1 MMELLNDTADRSIG
15 VSRLLNAPV
24 EVVWMAWTQ
33 PEAIAQWWGPEGFSN
48 TIHSMNLEPGGEWRL
63 TMHGPDGK
71 NYANRS
77 EFMEIEPLQK
87 IVFQHFNPHY
97 LSTIIFEAQETRTL
111 LNWTMLFESTA
122 LFETVVKVFKAD
134 EGLSQNVS
142 KLEKYLQSQL

>member
-1 MMELLNDTADRSIG
+1 MELLNDTADRSIG

-33 PEAIAQWWGPEGFSN
+33 PEAIAQWWGPDGFRS

-63 TMHGPDGK
+63 TMQGPDGK

-97 LSTIIFEAQETRTL
+97 LSTIIFEAQKTKTL
-111 LNWTMLFESTA
+111 LNWTMLFESTE

-142 KLEKYLQSQL
+142 KLEKYLQLQL

>member
-1 MMELLNDTADRSIG
+1 MELLNDTADRSIG

-33 PEAIAQWWGPEGFSN
+33 PEAIAQWWGPDGFRS

-63 TMHGPDGK
+63 TMQGPDGK

-97 LSTIIFEAQETRTL
+97 QSTIIFEAQETKTL
-111 LNWTMLFESTA
+111 LNWTMLFESA
-122 LFETVVKVFKAD
+122 ELFETVVKVFKAD